1 MRKRLVQAL
10 RWLVFA
16 LAALAMN
23 FPVLSTFVTSLKSD
37 AEISSNA
44 SLWIA
49 KPTLDNYRDIFAMQD
64 RFDILHYLANS
75 LIVSLIGSALAI
87 GLAFPAA
94 YAMARFGVGR
104 RWLLPL
110 VVNLRAVP
118 LIIFAIPIYLMYQR
132 LALLDTRIGLALILA
147 LVNVPLALVLF
158 STAIRELPL
167 EIEEAARVDGAGTLR
182 LLIHVVAPMS
192 LSIGAATAV
201 LAFILSWNEFLFG
214 LMLTTS
220 RATPVSVGASFFF
233 AASGGGVRW
242 GVAAAVMILATLPPL
257 VLGLAMYRQIGR
269 SMTAG
274 AVKG

>member
-167 EIEEAARVDGAGTLR
+167 EIEEAARVDGAGWLQTYSRIIIPYLFPVISAVIVIDVISSLKQMEMIYLSTEGGPGTLTQFIAVY
-182 LLIHVVAPMS
+182 LYQKAFVAGQYGYGNALSVLFVIVAVALTLVVQRA
-192 LSIGAATAV
+192 LR
-201 LAFILSWNEFLFG
+201 
-214 LMLTTS
+214 TS
-220 RATPVSVGASFFF
+220 GDEA
-233 AASGGGVRW
+233 
-242 GVAAAVMILATLPPL
+242 
-257 VLGLAMYRQIGR
+257 
-269 SMTAG
+269 
-274 AVKG
+274 

>member
-1 MRKRLVQAL
+1 MRRRLVDAL

-16 LAALAMN
+16 AVVLVMN
-23 FPVLSTFVTSLKSD
+23 FPVLSTLITSLKSD
-37 AEISSNA
+37 AEISASA
-44 SLWIA
+44 SLWIE
-49 KPTLDNYRDIFAMQD
+49 KPTLDNYRAIFAMQD
-64 RFDILHYLANS
+64 RFDILHFLLNS
-75 LIVSLIGSALAI
+75 LIASLIGSALAI
-87 GLAFPAA
+87 LLAFPAA
-94 YAMARFGVGR
+94 YAMMRFGVAR
-104 RWLLPL
+104 CWLWPL
-110 VVNLRAVP
+110 VANLRTIP
-118 LIIFAIPIYLMYQR
+118 LVIFAIPIYLMCQR
-132 LALLDTRIGLALILA
+132 VGLPDTRLGLALILA
-147 LVNVPLALVLF
+147 LVNVPLALALF
-158 STAIRELPL
+158 STAISELQI

-201 LAFILSWNEFLFG
+201 LAFICSWN
-214 LMLTTS
+214 TN

-257 VLGLAMYRQIGR
+257 LLGLGMYRQIGR